1 MSADSAPDVP
11 QHVLDYISEQRT
23 LTLATASPAGIPNA
37 ATLLYVNDGPTLY
50 VWTGANSL
58 IARHV
63 EHNPRVSFTI
73 DEHNDDPATTRGV
86 QGRGECRVVLGG
98 EEIARAAMLFGNK
111 FPTLASGRSTAGI
124 SFFRIAPSEVKFIDN
139 TTVSAG
145 RGTDEFGAIYH
156 GHLVYSVFGD
166 LPASEAVTLS
176 GELKRM
182 RVDEGEVVVRQGGP
196 ADKFFVIVE
205 GEVEVVREEDGQV
218 ETLAHLGGGQFFG
231 EMAIMYDQPRAATVR
246 AVRPTLLLA
255 MDRDSFRSVVAGSL
269 GASEDFDR
277 VLRQRLGVGG
287 PS

>member
-1 MSADSAPDVP
+1 MSADSGPDVP
-11 QHVLDYISEQRT
+11 QHVLDYIGEQRT
-23 LTLATASPAGIPNA
+23 LTLATASPAGVPHA
-37 ATLLYVNDGPTLY
+37 ATLLYVNHGQILY

-73 DEHNDDPATTRGV
+73 DDQVDDPSTTRGV

-98 EEIARAAMLFGNK
+98 EEIARAAMLFGDK

-124 SFFRIAPSEVKFIDN
+124 SFFRITPSEVKFIDN
-139 TTVSAG
+139 TVVSAD
-145 RGTDEFGAIYH
+145 RGADEFGAVYH
-156 GHLVYSVFGD
+156 GELVYSVFGG
-166 LPASEAVTLS
+166 LPMNEAVTLT
-176 GELKRM
+176 GELQRM
-182 RVDEGEVVVRQGGP
+182 SADAGEVIVRQGGP
-196 ADKFFVIVE
+196 ADKFFVIVD
-205 GEVEVVREEDGQV
+205 GEVEVVREEDGRS
-218 ETLAHLGGGQFFG
+218 ETLATLGSGQFFG

-269 GASEDFDR
+269 GTSDDFDR
-277 VLRQRLGVGG
+277 VLRERLGVGG